1 MPLMV
6 NKLIFSL
13 VPGQAPF
20 LIRPLV
26 SSIFS
31 ALTKN
36 LLDPQLKNHVDYV
49 VEGLKKQ
56 SPNGEFAWFAGGD
69 KDGNPTSADYQML
82 FPLEAAAAGRIEVP
96 DSIKKWVETVH
107 ARPAYQRAL
116 EKGGTYAYA

>member
-1 MPLMV
+1 MPLIV

-36 LLDPQLKNHVDYV
+36 FLDPELKNHVQYI
-49 VEGLKKQ
+49 VENLQKQ
-56 SPNGEFAWFAGGD
+56 SPNGEFTWFAGGD

-82 FPLEAAAAGRIEVP
+82 FPLEAAAAGRTEVP
-96 DSIKKWVETVH
+96 DLIKKWVETVH
-107 ARPAYQRAL
+107 ARPAYKRAL